1 MLINKKTMSFIM
13 KLLSKTKLNKK
24 PIIYNPVAIKNEPV
38 CVSFNL

>member
-1 MLINKKTMSFIM
+1 MLIIKNAHWFIM

-38 CVSFNL
+38 CVSFNS